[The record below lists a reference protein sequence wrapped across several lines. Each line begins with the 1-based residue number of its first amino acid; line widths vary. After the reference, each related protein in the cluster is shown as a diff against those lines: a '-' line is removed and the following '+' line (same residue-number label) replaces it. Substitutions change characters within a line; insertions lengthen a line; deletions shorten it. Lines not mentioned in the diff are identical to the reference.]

1 MTNLYIMA
9 YSMTKI
15 RYSNLGKYGG
25 GTNEKRNC
33 YTIPKNAYTTKMD
46 YDINLIIQ

>member
-1 MTNLYIMA
+1 MA

-33 YTIPKNAYTTKMD
+33 YTIPKKT
-46 YDINLIIQ
+46 LILLKWIMI